1 MTPVGSGSSS
11 SGNSTL
17 AKETSPL
24 SNFLVF
30 PVSSS
35 SEKPKKTGK
44 ARVLTSDECLK
55 ILKEKERM
63 KQEEAEGKAKHHEE
77 RLKKKRLREEARNKV
92 EEIARKK
99 AEREAAK
106 AAKEAEKIARQA
118 AKAAERAAKGA
129 ARKVSERKQTRAG
142 NKRKAS
148 GGESGSPKKKQSNV
162 DVTIYGCVLC
172 LLWEL

>member
-24 SNFLVF
+24 SNFPVF
-30 PVSSS
+30 S

-63 KQEEAEGKAKHHEE
+63 KQEEAEGKAKRHEE
-77 RLKKKRLREEARNKV
+77 RL
-92 EEIARKK
+92 
-99 AEREAAK
+99 ER
-106 AAKEAEKIARQA
+106 R
-118 AKAAERAAKGA
+118 
-129 ARKVSERKQTRAG
+129 
-142 NKRKAS
+142 
-148 GGESGSPKKKQSNV
+148 
-162 DVTIYGCVLC
+162 D
-172 LLWEL
+172 